1 MAKTIGNPLSWLSS
15 ATGRAAGGIDDG
27 VGELSGT
34 DTDPIVINE
43 LSISDIHLS
52 IRAGFEDFLAMRTDV
67 MFIVLIYPIIGILLT
82 WTVVNTAMLPLLFPL
97 MSGFALLGPVAAIVL
112 YEMSRRREQG
122 ENPSWGDGFSIINS
136 PSFVPIL
143 LLAIYLFVIFLF
155 WLFIAYFL
163 YTVTLGPE
171 APTSSLA
178 FVRDVFTTGAGWTML
193 ITGMLIGFV
202 FATLAFVISLVS
214 FPLLI
219 DRHVGLAKA
228 IVTSLNVARKNPTTV
243 AVWAAIIALSLGLG
257 AITLFAGL
265 IVVLP
270 VMGHASWHF
279 YRRAV
284 AKRE

>member
-15 ATGRAAGGIDDG
+15 ATGRAAGEIDDG
-27 VGELSGT
+27 VGELSGS

-43 LSISDIHLS
+43 IEISDLKLA
-52 IRAGFEDFLAMRTDV
+52 IRAGFDDFLAMRTDV

-112 YEMSRRREQG
+112 YEMSRRRELG
-122 ENPSWGDGFSIINS
+122 EKPSWGDGISIINS

-143 LLAIYLFVIFLF
+143 LLATYLFVIFLF
-155 WLFIAYFL
+155 WLFLAYFL

-171 APTSSLA
+171 APTSSMG
-178 FVRDVFTTGAGWTML
+178 FVRDVFTTGAGWTMM
-193 ITGMLIGFV
+193 IVGVLIGFV
-202 FATLAFVISLVS
+202 FATLAFAISLVS

-219 DRHVGLAKA
+219 DRHVGLANA
-228 IVTSLNVARKNPTTV
+228 ITTSFNVARKNPTTV
-243 AVWAAIIALSLGLG
+243 AAWGAIIALSLAFG
-257 AITLFAGL
+257 AITLFVGL

-284 AKRE
+284 AKSS